1 MSGSVSVYFVKTEL
15 EALASEIIAKQFG
28 DKSTNL
34 LAYSGKK
41 PPYLINPK
49 AFQKSLEFS
58 YKKENKFLSEKR
70 SIHSNL
76 EMLSHDIRVFNPKPD
91 DIYVH
96 LPRLST
102 SKTNYAINYLTKEFP
117 LSTVRVR
124 LIPHGVVSVSLI
136 PLALSKRL
144 KLFRRRFHP
153 TNIFFPS
160 LKYYPPKND
169 LMGGLDDIVDRIYT
183 FQGIATP
190 YPPQK
195 VFELSGL
202 RNYIQS
208 TPKSKPERSAIV
220 IGQPLVDNGLIS
232 EADHAIVAQK
242 IYDWLQEN
250 SFQTIYYSKHPRS
263 GDRLDFF
270 QADYELLEQ
279 DGPVEVA
286 LCEIQ
291 PEVVISC
298 YSTALATAK
307 ALFGNEIR
315 SLSFGLTLT
324 TSDRREELSKFFQSI
339 DIELR

>member
-1 MSGSVSVYFVKTEL
+1 MSSSVSVYFVKTEL
-15 EALASEIIAKQFG
+15 EALASEIIAEQFG
-28 DKSTNL
+28 DKSSNL
-34 LAYSGKK
+34 LAYSEKK

-49 AFQKSLEFS
+49 VFQKSIELS
-58 YKKENKFLSEKR
+58 YKREKKILSEKR
-70 SIHSNL
+70 NIHSNL
-76 EMLSHDIRVFNPKPD
+76 EMLSQEIVALNPTPD
-91 DIYVH
+91 DIYIH

-102 SKTNYAINYLTKEFP
+102 SKTNYAINYLRKEFP

-124 LIPHGVVSVSLI
+124 LIPHGVVSTSLI
-136 PLALSKRL
+136 TITLSKRI
-144 KLFRRRFHP
+144 KLFRRKFHP

-169 LMGGLDDIVDRIYT
+169 LVGGLDDIVDRIYT

-202 RNYIQS
+202 RSYIQS
-208 TPKSKPERSAIV
+208 TPKPKPERSAIV
-220 IGQPLVDNGLIS
+220 IGQPLIENGLIS
-232 EADHAIVAQK
+232 EANHAIVSQR

-250 SFQTIYYSKHPRS
+250 AFQTVYYSKHPRS
-263 GDRLDFF
+263 GDLLDFF
-270 QADYELLEQ
+270 QADYKLLEQ
-279 DGPVEVA
+279 GGPVEVA

-324 TSDRREELSKFFQSI
+324 KSDRREELSKFFKSI